1 MAWSKQ
7 KIHKAA
13 WFVGVVLCG
22 VMGYVGWQFIQIA
35 EQSAANIKDNVAQ
48 PVPLPQTDWRMN
60 QASAPAFEYSR
71 ASEPEISP
79 SNGKDALIQQG
90 TLIQQD
96 NGLNLQIKLHN
107 QAKFDIGA
115 VHIKVTIYADDKKT
129 VLGTIK
135 SLPIKLESALP
146 IEEETVTTVHLGN
159 PDWLQAALLAQNKKA
174 LVQII
179 AVSDANL
186 PDIGYPQNSKNVW
199 LSELPNAASANSNP
213 APEIANNDNHTPTA
227 ADETEIRTEPNEDAV
242 DAILKNYHAA
252 PTGESRVLSHE
263 VKQTRQPA
271 PDADKPKQE

>member
-1 MAWSKQ
+1 MVWSKQ

-13 WFVGVVLCG
+13 WFVGVVLYG

-71 ASEPEISP
+71 ASEPKINP
-79 SNGKDALIQQG
+79 SNGKDTLIQQG

-146 IEEETVTTVHLGN
+146 IAEETVATVHLGN
-159 PDWLQAALLAQNKKA
+159 PDWLQAALLVQNKKA

-199 LSELPNAASANSNP
+199 LSELPNIASADNNP
-213 APEIANNDNHTPTA
+213 APEIANNDNRMPTTT
-227 ADETEIRTEPNEDAV
+227 DETETRAKPNEDAV
-242 DAILKNYHAA
+242 DAILKDYHAA

-271 PDADKPKQE
+271 PDADKP

>member
-1 MAWSKQ
+1 MVWSKQ

-13 WFVGVVLCG
+13 WFVGVVLYG

-71 ASEPEISP
+71 ASEPEINP
-79 SNGKDALIQQG
+79 SNGKDTLIQQG

-146 IEEETVTTVHLGN
+146 IAEETVATVHLGN

-179 AVSDANL
+179 AVSDVNL

-199 LSELPNAASANSNP
+199 LSELPNIASADNNP
-213 APEIANNDNHTPTA
+213 APEIANNDNRMPTA
-227 ADETEIRTEPNEDAV
+227 TDETETRAKPNEDAV
-242 DAILKNYHAA
+242 DAILKDYHAA

-271 PDADKPKQE
+271 PDADKP

>member
-90 TLIQQD
+90 MLIQQD

-159 PDWLQAALLAQNKKA
+159 PDWLQADLLAQNKKA

>member
-35 EQSAANIKDNVAQ
+35 EQSAANIKDNVVQ

-146 IEEETVTTVHLGN
+146 IEEETVVTVHLGN

-227 ADETEIRTEPNEDAV
+227 ADETETRAEPNEDAV

>member
-1 MAWSKQ
+1 MVWSKQ

-79 SNGKDALIQQG
+79 SNGKDVLIQQG
-90 TLIQQD
+90 MLIQQD

-146 IEEETVTTVHLGN
+146 IAEETIATVHLDN

-179 AVSDANL
+179 AVSDVNL

-199 LSELPNAASANSNP
+199 LSELPNIASADNNQ
-213 APEIANNDNHTPTA
+213 APEIANNDNRMPTA
-227 ADETEIRTEPNEDAV
+227 ADETETRAKPNEDTV
-242 DAILKNYHAA
+242 DAILKDYHAA

-263 VKQTRQPA
+263 VKQGVQPA
-271 PDADKPKQE
+271 PDADKP

>member
-1 MAWSKQ
+1 MVWSKQ

-71 ASEPEISP
+71 ASEPEINP
-79 SNGKDALIQQG
+79 SNGKDTLIQQG

-146 IEEETVTTVHLGN
+146 IAEETVATVHLGN

-179 AVSDANL
+179 AVSDMNL

-199 LSELPNAASANSNP
+199 LSELPNIANADNNQ
-213 APEIANNDNHTPTA
+213 APEIANNDNRMPTA
-227 ADETEIRTEPNEDAV
+227 TDETETRAKPNEDAV
-242 DAILKNYHAA
+242 DAILKDYYAA

-263 VKQTRQPA
+263 VKQGVQPA
-271 PDADKPKQE
+271 PDADKP

>member
-13 WFVGVVLCG
+13 WFVGVVLCN

-71 ASEPEISP
+71 TSEPEISP

-107 QAKFDIGA
+107 QAKFDIRA

-146 IEEETVTTVHLGN
+146 IEEETVATVHLGN

-179 AVSDANL
+179 AVSDVNL

-199 LSELPNAASANSNP
+199 LSELPNIASADNNP
-213 APEIANNDNHTPTA
+213 APEIANNDNRMPTA
-227 ADETEIRTEPNEDAV
+227 TDETETRAKPNEDAV
-242 DAILKNYHAA
+242 DAILKDYHAA

-271 PDADKPKQE
+271 PDADKP

>member
-1 MAWSKQ
+1 MVWSKQ

-79 SNGKDALIQQG
+79 SNGKDVLIQQG
-90 TLIQQD
+90 MLIQQD

-146 IEEETVTTVHLGN
+146 IAEETIATVHLGN

-179 AVSDANL
+179 AVSDVNL

-199 LSELPNAASANSNP
+199 LSELPNIASADNNQ
-213 APEIANNDNHTPTA
+213 APEIANNDNRMPTA
-227 ADETEIRTEPNEDAV
+227 ADETETRAKPNEDTV
-242 DAILKNYHAA
+242 DAILKDYHAA

-263 VKQTRQPA
+263 VKQTQQPA
-271 PDADKPKQE
+271 PDADKP